1 MRCPTAT
8 QRPALSVSLARPRVT
23 VPAGCDAWRKPAVGV
38 VCTCPHIAVLI
49 CNSNA
54 ITDDRWTVSL
64 NGRAAGEYNVGDELR
79 AMLILPDVAE
89 GLPVTGHPSPCT
101 VFDTTYAP
109 ELTNRTGGRSL
120 RLRMTLAEIKGFGN
134 YGTVQFVCCCVAAG
148 LVTMGDIGGSFTYGN
163 PSPYVVGSRL
173 DYRVVVSAAL

>member
-1 MRCPTAT
+1 VRCPTAT
-8 QRPALSVSLARPRVT
+8 QRPALSPSLARPRVT

-54 ITDDRWTVSL
+54 VTDDRWTVSL
-64 NGRAAGEYNVGDELR
+64 NGRAAGEYNVGNELR
-79 AMLILPDVAE
+79 AMLILPSLAE
-89 GLPVTGHPSPCT
+89 GLTIAGRPGPCT
-101 VFDTTYAP
+101 VFDESYAP
-109 ELTNRTGGRSL
+109 ELNNATGGRSI
-120 RLRMTLAEIKGFGN
+120 RLRMTLAEKNGSGN
-134 YGTVQFVCCCVAAG
+134 FGTVQFVCVCIADGVATLG
-148 LVTMGDIGGSFTYGN
+148 EVGGSFTYGN